1 VADRG
6 RGSQVDR
13 IREFVRAEVKRTSL
27 RKVAAAAGV
36 KLGATKKF
44 VDGSVPYE
52 RNLRQ
57 WKRFFAH
64 ELHAGRAGKPDA
76 SLQAGDAAIAL
87 DMLLWGIPDE
97 EHAAARCRAVAAFHT
112 IHADSGVVPPQ
123 WVRDLLPGDDRASPT
138 SP

>member
-6 RGSQVDR
+6 RGSKVDR

-57 WKRFFAH
+57 WKRFFAR
-64 ELHAGRAGKPDA
+64 ELHAGRAGQPDA
-76 SLQAGDAAIAL
+76 SLSAADAAVAL
-87 DMLLWGIPDE
+87 DMLLWGVPDE
-97 EHAAARCRAVAAFHT
+97 EHDAALSRAVAAFHA
-112 IHADSGVVPPQ
+112 IHAAYVPAPQ
-123 WVRDLLPGDDRASPT
+123 WVRDLRAGGDQPPSP
-138 SP
+138 SA

>member
-1 VADRG
+1 MADRG

-57 WKRFFAH
+57 WKRFFARALH
-64 ELHAGRAGKPDA
+64 EGRAGKPDA
-76 SLQAGDAAIAL
+76 SLHAADAAVAL
-87 DMLLWGIPDE
+87 DLLLWGVPDE
-97 EHAAARCRAVAAFHT
+97 EHDAALSRAVAAFHT
-112 IHADSGVVPPQ
+112 IHAAYGAAPQ
-123 WVRDLLPGDDRASPT
+123 WVRDLLAGGDQADPPSA
-138 SP
+138 